1 MFKHIII
8 CADKYRKYKD
18 NMSGKIIETPYRF
31 TGDRMSGEGVDC
43 SARKL
48 GDLAGIFADAE
59 AFSAMDKEQ
68 LAYKVAAVQPV
79 PQGTPGGLYMGIT
92 YLSPGKVGDEY
103 FMTKGHFHQNRD
115 TAEYYWGVSG
125 EGMLIL
131 MDEQR
136 NVWAER
142 MFPGSLHYI
151 PGCVAHR
158 VANTGTETLVFAASW
173 PSDAGH
179 DYGTI
184 AQEGFAMRLVEV
196 DGKPQ
201 LV

>member
-1 MFKHIII
+1 MCKEITENNILE
-8 CADKYRKYKD
+8 
-18 NMSGKIIETPYRF
+18 SPYCF
-31 TGDRMSGEGVDC
+31 TGDEMSGEGVDY
-43 SARKL
+43 STRKL
-48 GDLAGIFADAE
+48 GDLEGIFADAE
-59 AFSAMDKEQ
+59 AFASMDREQ

-79 PQGTPGGLYMGIT
+79 SQGTPGGLYMGIT
-92 YLSPGKVGDEY
+92 YLYPGKVGNEY

-115 TAEYYWGVSG
+115 TAEYYWGVRG
-125 EGMLIL
+125 EGVLIL

-142 MFPGSLHYI
+142 MYPGSLHYI
-151 PGCVAHR
+151 PGKVAHR
-158 VANTGTETLVFAASW
+158 VANTGNEVLVFAASW

-179 DYGTI
+179 DYSTI
-184 AQEGFAMRLVEV
+184 AQDGFARRLVDV